1 MFSKK
6 VHQTL
11 PKEERSRGFNSKL
24 NSLMPQ
30 SHTHSCSHP
39 RSCRREE
46 ERKKSRER
54 ESKWGESESESG
66 GRLICQ
72 RWKLGKGWRTRL
84 SVCRCLWREDYS
96 KLQSVLSD
104 IKHSCRLES
113 DLSHTLPYWNMSSC
127 WRLLFFVLLFFFFCC
142 TWPLS
147 PQGHPV
153 VGCFDLCYL
162 FFLSKAWH
170 LKVLLKDEKC
180 SHHLAFCV
188 KSQYHLF
195 CPFWH
200 ISFFLESKVWR
211 KEEVCK
217 LLMNSFETWVK
228 TWVKIVGCFSCQQA
242 CDQEKDRMTWPE
254 INLPTQTCSGWF

>member
-127 WRLLFFVLLFFFFCC
+127 WRLLFFVLLFFF
-142 TWPLS
+142 
-147 PQGHPV
+147 
-153 VGCFDLCYL
+153 
-162 FFLSKAWH
+162 
-170 LKVLLKDEKC
+170 LL
-180 SHHLAFCV
+180 HLASLTSRSSSSWMLWPVLSFLFIQSVTFKSSAERWEMLTPPGLLCEIPVPSLLSILAYIILFGV
-188 KSQYHLF
+188 KG
-195 CPFWH
+195 
-200 ISFFLESKVWR
+200 V
-211 KEEVCK
+211 
-217 LLMNSFETWVK
+217 
-228 TWVKIVGCFSCQQA
+228 
-242 CDQEKDRMTWPE
+242 EKRR
-254 INLPTQTCSGWF
+254 GV